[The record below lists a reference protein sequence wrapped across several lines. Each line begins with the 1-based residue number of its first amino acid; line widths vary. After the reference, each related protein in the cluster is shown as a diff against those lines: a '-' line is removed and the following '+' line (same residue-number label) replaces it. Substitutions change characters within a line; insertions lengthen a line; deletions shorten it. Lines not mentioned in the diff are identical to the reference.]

1 MGTELHW
8 KLSTPQE
15 FQSPRV
21 STHSHTHTKITMIN
35 TTTCH
40 QSFSSHSKTG
50 QNFRHNQ
57 HMLRTN
63 TSLTYIKWFNFDNIL
78 TEGQIIVQHL
88 PWECLQSFMIFK
100 FYWIWPNKKLYMC
113 TVQSSGFI
121 IMVIWLYIHYITGK
135 HEHISRLAL
144 IQQWIDRQKK
154 TWS

>member
-1 MGTELHW
+1 MCTSTYV
-8 KLSTPQE
+8 LSGSQIMICCFVTQAIAQPAGEPDSKEENYSGFKTFKHRLQHSLLSERLKWALSSIESSAHHRSSSRLE
-15 FQSPRV
+15 FPH
-21 STHSHTHTKITMIN
+21 THTHTKITMIN

-88 PWECLQSFMIFK
+88 P
-100 FYWIWPNKKLYMC
+100 
-113 TVQSSGFI
+113 
-121 IMVIWLYIHYITGK
+121 
-135 HEHISRLAL
+135 
-144 IQQWIDRQKK
+144 
-154 TWS
+154 